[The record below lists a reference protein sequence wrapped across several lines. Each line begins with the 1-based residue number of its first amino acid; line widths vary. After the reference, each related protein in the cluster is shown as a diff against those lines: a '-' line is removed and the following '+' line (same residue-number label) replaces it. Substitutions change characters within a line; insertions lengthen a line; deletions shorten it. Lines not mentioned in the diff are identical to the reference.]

1 MARAAEMQSEMRIG
15 LARERAAARMHARMH
30 ARVDDGLK
38 KLSWCA
44 CWLGAA
50 WPGAA
55 ALLAA
60 LVLAASW
67 PPLLGQWQA
76 LAAAAWMF
84 SFSAA
89 WTALPG
95 LAGLAL
101 ALVAL
106 PLAVRRAW
114 RAAQGRD
121 AVPAAYDG
129 LFETAGVAG
138 AFFLLLALALA
149 AAGALGW
156 PVKAVWQHRALWPAG
171 VLLPWAF
178 VSAELAEWFGAGR
191 EGRSMQEK
199 SAR

>member
-15 LARERAAARMHARMH
+15 LAQEHAAARMHSRMH

-55 ALLAA
+55 A
-60 LVLAASW
+60 
-67 PPLLGQWQA
+67 A

-114 RAAQGRD
+114 RAAQGRGT
-121 AVPAAYDG
+121 VPAAYDG

>member
-15 LARERAAARMHARMH
+15 LAREHAAARMHARMH

-60 LVLAASW
+60 LVLAAGW

-95 LAGLAL
+95 L
-101 ALVAL
+101 VAL

-114 RAAQGRD
+114 RAAQGRG

>member
-60 LVLAASW
+60 LVLAAGW

-95 LAGLAL
+95 LAG
-101 ALVAL
+101 
-106 PLAVRRAW
+106 
-114 RAAQGRD
+114 
-121 AVPAAYDG
+121 
-129 LFETAGVAG
+129 
-138 AFFLLLALALA
+138 LALALA

-178 VSAELAEWFGAGR
+178 VSAELAEWFGAGC

>member
-15 LARERAAARMHARMH
+15 LARERAAARMHAR
-30 ARVDDGLK
+30 VDDRLK

-60 LVLAASW
+60 LVLAAGW

-106 PLAVRRAW
+106 P
-114 RAAQGRD
+114 
-121 AVPAAYDG
+121 
-129 LFETAGVAG
+129 
-138 AFFLLLALALA
+138 AF
-149 AAGALGW
+149 
-156 PVKAVWQHRALWPAG
+156 
-171 VLLPWAF
+171 
-178 VSAELAEWFGAGR
+178 
-191 EGRSMQEK
+191 
-199 SAR
+199 